1 MKRARRWLRLM
12 LICGTLV
19 VLYFAVPATTR
30 IPTGH
35 AVARGVVTIASLV
48 LLGALVARQLRLQI
62 DEGMDRRVDG
72 LVVSVVGVVV
82 AFSMGFFLLNQR
94 DASQVDGLHTRVD
107 ALYFTM
113 STLTTVGY
121 GDVHAS
127 GQSARVLV
135 VIQMV
140 FNVIFVTS
148 AATLMSARIR
158 AVAQQRAGR
167 RRPLASGSDASAWE

>member
-30 IPTGH
+30 IPTGD